1 MSYLEALDA
10 NITKQ
15 EAIAEI
21 KKHGLDPEEFFVEE
35 GERDE
40 YIGSEVLFWLGY

>member
-1 MSYLEALDA
+1 MSYLEALEA
-10 NITKQ
+10 NISKQ

-21 KKHGLDPEEFFVEE
+21 IKHGLDPAEFFAEE

-40 YIGSEVLFWLGY
+40 YIGSEVLYWLGY